1 MKKMW
6 YKPALAALVLGLCA
20 ACSDDDG
27 NTTTPPGEGDGGE
40 PGVVEPGTGTKTAG
54 MYVLNTGNW
63 GGNDA
68 TIQYFNLENLS
79 ISGDLFG
86 PANGAGLGDL
96 GQDLCLYGSK
106 LYATVSGSSK
116 LEVMDRNCK
125 VIKTLHVTTDDG
137 QTPAEPRYM
146 TACGGNVYFTAY
158 DGTVSRLDTASL
170 EITGKVAVGDHPEAL
185 TNANGKLYVNI
196 SGYGTGATVAVVDV
210 ASFTKT
216 KDIAVKLNPY
226 TQCFTGDDGYVYTV
240 SNGNYAGSPGMSED
254 QYVYG
259 TLQRIDPATDTV
271 EDVCRAT
278 FAANHGDKMYV
289 LYSEYYLP
297 ETKRAF
303 VLDLKTG
310 EETDFLNLGDFSS
323 PNAIGVNP
331 STGDVY
337 VADTP
342 YGVNSTVRV
351 YDAQGKLKNTFEAG
365 YSTSKF
371 VFVNE

>member
-1 MKKMW
+1 MW
-6 YKPALAALVLGLCA
+6 YKPALAALALGLCV
-20 ACSDDDG
+20 ACNEEEEG
-27 NTTTPPGEGDGGE
+27 TVVVPPVPTTSGL
-40 PGVVEPGTGTKTAG
+40 
-54 MYVLNTGNW
+54 YVLNTGNW

-68 TIQYFNLENLS
+68 SIQYFDLKGLS
-79 ISGDLFG
+79 IGGDLFAA
-86 PANGAGLGDL
+86 ANGFGLGDL

-125 VIKTLHVTTDDG
+125 VVKTIPVRAEDG
-137 QTPAEPRYM
+137 TTPAEPRYM
-146 TACGGNVYFTAY
+146 TACDGCVYFTAY
-158 DGTVSRLDTASL
+158 DGTVSRLDTATL

-196 SGYGTGATVAVVDV
+196 SGYGSGTTVAVVDV

-259 TLQRIDPATDTV
+259 TLQRIDPVTDTV

-278 FAANHGDKMYV
+278 YAANHGSKMYV

-303 VLDLKTG
+303 VRDLNTG
-310 EETDFLNLGDFSS
+310 EEADFIDLDEFSS
-323 PNAIGVNP
+323 PNAIGVDP

-342 YGVNSTVRV
+342 YGVSSTVRV
-351 YDAQGKLKNTFEAG
+351 YDAEGNLKNTFEAG

-371 VFVNE
+371 VFVTE

>member
-1 MKKMW
+1 MRKMW
-6 YKPALAALVLGLCA
+6 YKPALAALALGLCV
-20 ACSDDDG
+20 ACNEEEEG
-27 NTTTPPGEGDGGE
+27 TVVVPPVPTTSGL
-40 PGVVEPGTGTKTAG
+40 
-54 MYVLNTGNW
+54 YVLNTGNW

-68 TIQYFNLENLS
+68 SIQYFDLKGLS
-79 ISGDLFG
+79 IGGDLFAA
-86 PANGAGLGDL
+86 ANGFGLGDL

-125 VIKTLHVTTDDG
+125 VIQTIPVKAEDG
-137 QTPAEPRYM
+137 TTPAEPRYM
-146 TACGGNVYFTAY
+146 TACDGCVYFTAY
-158 DGTVSRLDTASL
+158 DGTVSRLDTATL

-196 SGYGTGATVAVVDV
+196 SGYGSGTTVAVVDV

-259 TLQRIDPATDTV
+259 TLQRIDPVTDTV

-278 FAANHGDKMYV
+278 YAANHGSKMYV

-303 VLDLKTG
+303 VLDLNTG
-310 EETDFLNLGDFSS
+310 EEADFIDLDEFSS
-323 PNAIGVNP
+323 PNAIGVDP

-342 YGVNSTVRV
+342 YGVSSTVRV
-351 YDAQGKLKNTFEAG
+351 YDAEGNLKNTFEAG

-371 VFVNE
+371 VFVTE

>member
-1 MKKMW
+1 MKNYW
-6 YKPALAALVLGLCA
+6 YKTALAAVVLGLCA
-20 ACSDDDG
+20 ACNDDEEETLPPTLPPSE
-27 NTTTPPGEGDGGE
+27 TTHGC
-40 PGVVEPGTGTKTAG
+40 
-54 MYVLNTGNW
+54 YVLNTGNW

-68 TIQYFNLENLS
+68 TIQYFDAENFS
-79 ISGDLFG
+79 IGGDLFG
-86 PANGAGLGDL
+86 SANGTELGDL

-116 LEVMDRNCK
+116 LEVMDRDCR
-125 VIKTLHVTTDDG
+125 VIKTISLTADDG
-137 QTPAEPRYM
+137 TPVEPRYM
-146 TACGGNVYFTAY
+146 TACGGCVYFTAY

-170 EITGKVAVGDHPEAL
+170 EVTGRVAVGDHPEAL

-226 TQCFTGDDGYVYTV
+226 TQCFTGDDGYVYTM

-371 VFVNE
+371 VFINE

>member
-1 MKKMW
+1 MW

-125 VIKTLHVTTDDG
+125 VIKTLHVTTDDDLMES
-137 QTPAEPRYM
+137 A
-146 TACGGNVYFTAY
+146 V
-158 DGTVSRLDTASL
+158 DTASL
-170 EITGKVAVGDHPEAL
+170 FITRIPSSLPLMKAEHEVPSLPKYVARTLSSSVSFIALSAIAPGIMDFLSSSERIFLSILSQTSLWARIREKGGAYGAGAYLDYTERIMNFYSYRDPRLEATISDFLTSPESVNVSDENLEDAVIGILARDLRPMSPAVRSLVDIRRMLYRISDSDRERKKNEVLSL
-185 TNANGKLYVNI
+185 TKKDVEKGGEAIAENLRNGAYR
-196 SGYGTGATVAVVDV
+196 
-210 ASFTKT
+210 
-216 KDIAVKLNPY
+216 IAVIGDRKALESSSLNWEME
-226 TQCFTGDDGYVYTV
+226 
-240 SNGNYAGSPGMSED
+240 SLPG
-254 QYVYG
+254 
-259 TLQRIDPATDTV
+259 
-271 EDVCRAT
+271 
-278 FAANHGDKMYV
+278 
-289 LYSEYYLP
+289 
-297 ETKRAF
+297 
-303 VLDLKTG
+303 
-310 EETDFLNLGDFSS
+310 
-323 PNAIGVNP
+323 
-331 STGDVY
+331 
-337 VADTP
+337 
-342 YGVNSTVRV
+342 
-351 YDAQGKLKNTFEAG
+351 
-365 YSTSKF
+365 
-371 VFVNE
+371 

>member
-1 MKKMW
+1 MW
-6 YKPALAALVLGLCA
+6 YKPALAALALGLCV
-20 ACSDDDG
+20 ACNEEEEG
-27 NTTTPPGEGDGGE
+27 TVVVPPVPTTSGL
-40 PGVVEPGTGTKTAG
+40 
-54 MYVLNTGNW
+54 YVLNTGNW
-63 GGNDA
+63 DGNDA
-68 TIQYFNLENLS
+68 SIQYFDLESLS
-79 ISGDLFG
+79 IGGDLFAA
-86 PANGAGLGDL
+86 ANGFGLGDL

-125 VIKTLHVTTDDG
+125 VVKTIPVRAEDG
-137 QTPAEPRYM
+137 TTPAEPRYM
-146 TACGGNVYFTAY
+146 TACDGCVYFTAY
-158 DGTVSRLDTASL
+158 DGTVSRLDTATL

-196 SGYGTGATVAVVDV
+196 SGYGSGTTVAVVDV

-259 TLQRIDPATDTV
+259 TLQRIDPVTDTV

-278 FAANHGDKMYV
+278 YAANHGSKMYV

-303 VLDLKTG
+303 VRDLNTG
-310 EETDFLNLGDFSS
+310 EEADFIDLDEFSS
-323 PNAIGVNP
+323 PNAIGVDP

-342 YGVNSTVRV
+342 YGVSSTVRV
-351 YDAQGKLKNTFEAG
+351 YDAEGNLKNTFEAG

-371 VFVNE
+371 VFVTE

>member
-1 MKKMW
+1 MW
-6 YKPALAALVLGLCA
+6 YKPALAALALGLCV
-20 ACSDDDG
+20 ACNEEEEG
-27 NTTTPPGEGDGGE
+27 TVVVPPVPTTSGL
-40 PGVVEPGTGTKTAG
+40 
-54 MYVLNTGNW
+54 YVLNTGNW

-68 TIQYFNLENLS
+68 SIQYFDLKGLS
-79 ISGDLFG
+79 IGGDLFAA
-86 PANGAGLGDL
+86 ANGFGLGDL

-125 VIKTLHVTTDDG
+125 VVKTIPVRAEDG
-137 QTPAEPRYM
+137 TTPAEPRYM
-146 TACGGNVYFTAY
+146 TACDGCVYFTAY
-158 DGTVSRLDTASL
+158 DGTVSRLDTATL

-196 SGYGTGATVAVVDV
+196 SGYGSGTTVAVVDV

-259 TLQRIDPATDTV
+259 TLQRIDPVTDTV

-278 FAANHGDKMYV
+278 YAANHGCKMYV

-303 VLDLKTG
+303 VRDLNTG
-310 EETDFLNLGDFSS
+310 EEADFIDLDEFSS
-323 PNAIGVNP
+323 PNAIGVDP

-342 YGVNSTVRV
+342 YGVSSTVRV
-351 YDAQGKLKNTFEAG
+351 YDAEGNLKNTFEAG

-371 VFVNE
+371 VFVTE

>member
-1 MKKMW
+1 MRKMW
-6 YKPALAALVLGLCA
+6 YKPALAALVLGLCV
-20 ACSDDDG
+20 ACNEEEEG
-27 NTTTPPGEGDGGE
+27 TVVVPPVPTTSGL
-40 PGVVEPGTGTKTAG
+40 
-54 MYVLNTGNW
+54 YVLNTGNW

-68 TIQYFNLENLS
+68 SIQYFDLESLS
-79 ISGDLFG
+79 IGGDLFAA
-86 PANGAGLGDL
+86 ANGFGLGDL

-125 VIKTLHVTTDDG
+125 VIQTIPVKAEDG
-137 QTPAEPRYM
+137 MTPAEPRYM
-146 TACGGNVYFTAY
+146 TACDGCVYFTAY
-158 DGTVSRLDTASL
+158 DGTVSRLDTATL

-196 SGYGTGATVAVVDV
+196 SGYGSGTTVAVVDV

-259 TLQRIDPATDTV
+259 TLQRIDPVTDTV
-271 EDVCRAT
+271 EDVCRAS
-278 FAANHGDKMYV
+278 FVANHGSKMYV

-303 VLDLKTG
+303 VRDLNTG
-310 EETDFLNLGDFSS
+310 EEADFIDLDEFSS
-323 PNAIGVNP
+323 PNAIGVDP

-342 YGVNSTVRV
+342 YGVSSTVRV
-351 YDAQGKLKNTFEAG
+351 YDAEGSLKNTFEAG

-371 VFVNE
+371 VFVIE